1 MNEVRRDPV
10 RASGAAALPR
20 ILVVEDEADLALLLT
35 YNLEAEG
42 YSAESVERGD
52 EA

>member
-1 MNEVRRDPV
+1 
-10 RASGAAALPR
+10 
-20 ILVVEDEADLALLLT
+20 LT

-52 EA
+52 EAELRREPCR